1 MWQDQGPGLAIPVSS
16 SVSEASGSCEGEGVV
31 EDYLGKST
39 EKEGSPEK
47 KTDLYLHLYVRCGAV
62 RKH

>member
-16 SVSEASGSCEGEGVV
+16 SVSEASGSCERGGVV
-31 EDYLGKST
+31 EDYLGKSA

-47 KTDLYLHLYVRCGAV
+47 KTGLCFRPEQC
-62 RKH
+62 